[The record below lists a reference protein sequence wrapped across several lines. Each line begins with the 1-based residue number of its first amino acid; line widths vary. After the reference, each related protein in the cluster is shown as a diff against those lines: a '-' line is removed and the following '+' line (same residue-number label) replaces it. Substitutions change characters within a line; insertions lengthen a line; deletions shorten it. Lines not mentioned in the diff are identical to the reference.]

1 VCDELKEREN
11 LLKWGSFNE
20 HRFAIIE
27 ACGRTP
33 ESIGSTAYNLIT
45 DNMEEIFA
53 RGKSAGR
60 DSVISRAAESIDAAM
75 ALHREVIER
84 LASNAHEQGRD
95 IQIEADKRFEP
106 APDQEVKSS
115 LKQ

>member
-1 VCDELKEREN
+1 MCDELKEREN

-60 DSVISRAAESIDAAM
+60 DSVISRAA
-75 ALHREVIER
+75 LRWR
-84 LASNAHEQGRD
+84 CTG
-95 IQIEADKRFEP
+95 K
-106 APDQEVKSS
+106 
-115 LKQ
+115 